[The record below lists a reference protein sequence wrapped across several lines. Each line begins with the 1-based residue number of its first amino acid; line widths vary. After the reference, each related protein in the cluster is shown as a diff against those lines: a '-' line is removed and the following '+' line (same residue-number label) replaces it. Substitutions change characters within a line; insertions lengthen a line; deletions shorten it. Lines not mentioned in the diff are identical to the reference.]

1 MVKILIKDATIFT
14 LSSRHDLLIDRGYV
28 FIKDGTI
35 AGVGKGEPP
44 EDLQYPELL
53 INGNGRLVMP
63 GLSSAITSVT
73 LYPLRYRLGGISWSE
88 VGDYL
93 SVLTRT
99 DVYYLAALTFV
110 ELVTRGVS
118 SVMVTDIY
126 LDNVARAASD
136 VGIYATLAVPFDC
149 GIKDFNPESE
159 LKLLINRWHGKVE
172 GIKAAILTC
181 REDNEKV
188 YSLAKE
194 LGIKVFVL
202 KPPSTKVLKYGNVVC
217 INPAE
222 GRGVRVVRFGDDLSR
237 WTPDEGLGIGVRP
250 SYSMLDVVR
259 EVTWRTGKHPLDV
272 LVSST
277 LINTSLIGFD
287 NLGAIDVGSRANIV
301 MFNMSEPPGW
311 PIPSNINSIVK
322 AVVEGDLRV
331 ESLIVNDDVV
341 VDAGETLNVGA
352 DLIKKAVSRLEPVI
366 KKYYALGKN

>member
-53 INGNGRLVMP
+53 INGSGRLVMP

-73 LYPLRYRLGGISWSE
+73 LYPLRYRLGGISWCE

-110 ELVTRGVS
+110 ELVARGVS

-222 GRGVRVVRFGDDLSR
+222 GGGVGVVRFGDDLSR
-237 WTPDEGLGIGVRP
+237 WAPDEGLGIGVRP

-259 EVTWRTGKHPLDV
+259 EVAWRTGKHPLDV

-287 NLGAIDVGSRANIV
+287 GLGAIDVGSRANIV

-366 KKYYALGKN
+366 KKYYALG